1 MRATRR
7 SEILRQRL
15 SPQRIELIELAGR
28 LAAGRGAACCLVGG
42 CVRDL
47 LLGRPVRE
55 LDLVVEGDATAL
67 GGELAARL
75 GGTARSP
82 TRFGTAKLELP
93 QRETIDLAS
102 ARRETYPSPA
112 ALPVVEPAGI
122 DEDLLRRDFT
132 INALAIHVE
141 PACFGKLRDPCGGVR
156 DLRLGLI
163 RVLHDRSFIDDPTR
177 ALRAVRFAHRLGFR
191 LEQGTSRWM
200 SEASRQGVLDLLSAS
215 RLRRELSLLLLEM
228 PLRRAA
234 ELLAGSGLLSAI
246 FPDAAASEEA
256 LARLGRLDALLDRTR
271 PLAEGGEPR
280 RLALFVSMLLAENR
294 ATDVQRLADR
304 LDLRGGDRELAIGA
318 VAEARGLALRLAPLL
333 DSASGIYFALERSSA
348 EEALAAAA
356 LSPEVE
362 GAVVAHLNRL
372 SRVRP
377 TLGGDDLIRMGV
389 PPGPAHGRILREILA
404 ARLDGIVKTPEEEAE
419 MARRLAGDLEG

>member
-112 ALPVVEPAGI
+112 ALPVVEPTGI

-200 SEASRQGVLDLLSAS
+200 SEASRQGVLDLLSGS

-234 ELLAGSGLLSAI
+234 ELLAESGLLSAI

-256 LARLGRLDALLDRTR
+256 LARLERLDALLDRTR
-271 PLAEGGEPR
+271 PLAEGEPR
-280 RLALFVSMLLAENR
+280 RLAVFVSMLLAENR

-318 VAEARGLALRLAPLL
+318 VAEARRLASRLAPLL

-356 LSPEVE
+356 LSPEVTSS
-362 GAVVAHLNRL
+362 VVAHLNRL

-377 TLGGDDLIRMGV
+377 ALGGDDLIRMGI

>member
-1 MRATRR
+1 M
-7 SEILRQRL
+7 
-15 SPQRIELIELAGR
+15 
-28 LAAGRGAACCLVGG
+28 
-42 CVRDL
+42 
-47 LLGRPVRE
+47 
-55 LDLVVEGDATAL
+55 
-67 GGELAARL
+67 
-75 GGTARSP
+75 
-82 TRFGTAKLELP
+82 
-93 QRETIDLAS
+93 
-102 ARRETYPSPA
+102 
-112 ALPVVEPAGI
+112 VEPAGI

-141 PACFGKLRDPCGGVR
+141 PACFGNLRDPCGGVR

-177 ALRAVRFAHRLGFR
+177 ALRAVRFGNRLGFR

-200 SEASRQGVLDLLSAS
+200 SEASRQGVLDLLSGS

-246 FPDAAASEEA
+246 FPEAAASEEA

-294 ATDVQRLADR
+294 ATDAQRLADR

-377 TLGGDDLIRMGV
+377 TLGGDDLIRMGI